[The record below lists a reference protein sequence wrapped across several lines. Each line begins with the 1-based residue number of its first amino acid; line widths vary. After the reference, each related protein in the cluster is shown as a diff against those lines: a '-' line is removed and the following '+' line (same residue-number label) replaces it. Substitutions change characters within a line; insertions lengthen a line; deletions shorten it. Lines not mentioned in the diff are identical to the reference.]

1 MEEEIFSLSEVLNAV
16 SRTIQRNLAGPY
28 WTCAEIAEIS
38 YRGHCYL
45 TLAETD
51 ASGRIIAKCRATI
64 WKNTFD
70 SLSVKFF
77 QQTGLQL
84 CSGMRVQVLAA
95 PNFHS
100 EFGFSLN
107 IVGIE
112 PRYTLGEIALRRQE
126 TINRLAQEG
135 IIENNKKLRLSIVP
149 QKIAVISSASA
160 AGYQDF
166 INQLTNNP
174 LEYKFYT
181 ALYPALMQ
189 GEKSP
194 QSVIEALLQIKNDV
208 ETHGRASQNGHACQ
222 DGRASQNGR
231 ACQNKHACQDGAIFD
246 AVVIIRGGGS
256 EMDLKA
262 FDDYAVA
269 REVALFPL
277 PVLAG
282 IGHTKDTSVVDI
294 VANMELKT
302 PTAVADYLI
311 HAIDSAWKNVE
322 DCSQRL
328 SAYATS
334 TLDKEKQ
341 TLTQITEFLSAKAK
355 TATDIEKQKIDSSAY
370 RLQISAK
377 RLANDTLRAI
387 TSKQDSISKAV
398 RFSISKKLSIF
409 DLLEQKIK
417 SISPEEAFKRG
428 YSLTLKDG
436 KPISISTLKNGDKI
450 ETICSDGRIT
460 STVDEI
466 AGL

>member
-70 SLSVKFF
+70 SLSAKFF

-174 LEYKFYT
+174 LGYKFYT

-194 QSVIEALLQIKNDV
+194 QSVIDALLQIKNDV

-222 DGRASQNGR
+222 DGRASQN
-231 ACQNKHACQDGAIFD
+231 KHACQDEAIFD

-294 VANMELKT
+294 VANLELKT

-328 SAYATS
+328 FAYAAT

>member
-1 MEEEIFSLSEVLNAV
+1 MEEEVFSLSEVLNAV
-16 SRTIQRNLAGPY
+16 SRTIQRSLAGPY
-28 WTCAEIAEIS
+28 WICAEIAEIS

-64 WKNTFD
+64 WKNVFD
-70 SLSVKFF
+70 TLSIKFF

-84 CSGMRVQVLAA
+84 ASGMRVQVLAS
-95 PNFHS
+95 PSFHS

-135 IIENNKKLRLSIVP
+135 IIENNKRLRLSPVP

-166 INQLTNNP
+166 VNQLTNNP
-174 LEYKFYT
+174 LGYKFYT

-208 ETHGRASQNGHACQ
+208 ETHGRASQNG
-222 DGRASQNGR
+222 R
-231 ACQNKHACQDGAIFD
+231 ACQNKHTCQDGAIFD

-294 VANMELKT
+294 VAHLELKT
-302 PTAVADYLI
+302 PTAVADFLI
-311 HAIDSAWKNVE
+311 HTVDAAWKNVE

-328 SAYATS
+328 FAYAAD
-334 TLDKEKQ
+334 TLSNEKQ
-341 TLTQITEFLSAKAK
+341 RLAQITEFLSAKAK
-355 TATDIEKQKIDSSAY
+355 SATDIEKQKIDSNAL

-377 RLANDTLRAI
+377 RMADDVIRDLS
-387 TSKQDSISKAV
+387 SKQYNISRAV
-398 RFSISKKLSIF
+398 KFTISQKLSEF

-436 KPISISTLKNGDKI
+436 KPISISTLKNGDRI
-450 ETICSDGRIT
+450 ETVCSGGRIT

-466 AGL
+466 YH

>member
-70 SLSVKFF
+70 LLSVKFF

-174 LEYKFYT
+174 LGYKFYT

-208 ETHGRASQNGHACQ
+208 ETHVRAS
-222 DGRASQNGR
+222 
-231 ACQNKHACQDGAIFD
+231 QNKHACQNGAIFD

-294 VANMELKT
+294 VANLELKT

-377 RLANDTLRAI
+377 RLANDTLRTI
-387 TSKQDSISKAV
+387 TSKQESISRAV

>member
-16 SRTIQRNLAGPY
+16 SRAIQRNLAGPY

-70 SLSVKFF
+70 SLSAKFF

-84 CSGMRVQVLAA
+84 CSGMRVQVLAS

-174 LEYKFYT
+174 LGYKFYT

-208 ETHGRASQNGHACQ
+208 ETHGRASQNGHTCQ
-222 DGRASQNGR
+222 DGT
-231 ACQNKHACQDGAIFD
+231 IFD

-294 VANMELKT
+294 VANLELKT

-311 HAIDSAWKNVE
+311 HTIDSAWKNVE

-328 SAYATS
+328 FAYAAS
-334 TLDKEKQ
+334 TLDNEKQ
-341 TLTQITEFLSAKAK
+341 SLTQITEFLSAKAK

-377 RLANDTLRAI
+377 RLANDTMRTI
-387 TSKQDSISKAV
+387 TSKQESISRAV
-398 RFSISKKLSIF
+398 RFSISKKLSNF

>member
-1 MEEEIFSLSEVLNAV
+1 MEEEVFSLSEVLNAV
-16 SRTIQRNLAGPY
+16 SRTIQRSLAGPY
-28 WTCAEIAEIS
+28 WICAEIAEIS

-64 WKNTFD
+64 WKNVFD
-70 SLSVKFF
+70 TLSIKFF

-84 CSGMRVQVLAA
+84 ASGMRVQVLAS
-95 PNFHS
+95 PSFHS

-135 IIENNKKLRLSIVP
+135 IIENNKRLRLSLVP
-149 QKIAVISSASA
+149 QKIAVISSVSA

-166 INQLTNNP
+166 VNQLTNNP
-174 LEYKFYT
+174 LGYKFYT

-194 QSVIEALLQIKNDV
+194 QSVIEALLQIKEDAANFDV
-208 ETHGRASQNGHACQ
+208 
-222 DGRASQNGR
+222 
-231 ACQNKHACQDGAIFD
+231 
-246 AVVIIRGGGS
+246 VVIIRGGGS

-294 VANMELKT
+294 VAHLELKT
-302 PTAVADYLI
+302 PTAVADFLI
-311 HAIDSAWKNVE
+311 HTVDAAWKNVE

-328 SAYATS
+328 FAYAAD
-334 TLDKEKQ
+334 TLSNEKQ
-341 TLTQITEFLSAKAK
+341 RLTQVTEFLSAKAK
-355 TATDIEKQKIDSSAY
+355 SATDIEKQKIDSNAL

-377 RLANDTLRAI
+377 RMADDVIRDLS
-387 TSKQDSISKAV
+387 SKQYNISRAV
-398 RFSISKKLSIF
+398 KFTISQKLSEF

-436 KPISISTLKNGDKI
+436 KPISISTLKNGDRI
-450 ETICSDGRIT
+450 ETVCSGGRIT
-460 STVDEI
+460 SIVDEI
-466 AGL
+466 YH

>member
-84 CSGMRVQVLAA
+84 YSGMRVQVLAV

-174 LEYKFYT
+174 LGYKFYT

-194 QSVIEALLQIKNDV
+194 QSVIDALLQIKNDV
-208 ETHGRASQNGHACQ
+208 ETH
-222 DGRASQNGR
+222 GR

-294 VANMELKT
+294 VANLELKT

-328 SAYATS
+328 SAYAAS
-334 TLDKEKQ
+334 TLDNEKQ
-341 TLTQITEFLSAKAK
+341 SLTQITEFLSAKAK
-355 TATDIEKQKIDSSAY
+355 TTTDIEKQKIDSSAY

-377 RLANDTLRAI
+377 RLATDTLRII
-387 TSKQDSISKAV
+387 TSKQESISRAV

>member
-70 SLSVKFF
+70 SLSAKFF

-174 LEYKFYT
+174 LGYKFYT

-194 QSVIEALLQIKNDV
+194 QSVIDALLQIKNDV
-208 ETHGRASQNGHACQ
+208 ETHGRASQN
-222 DGRASQNGR
+222 
-231 ACQNKHACQDGAIFD
+231 KHTCQDGAIFD

-262 FDDYAVA
+262 FDDYTVA

-294 VANMELKT
+294 VANLELKT

-328 SAYATS
+328 FAYATS

-377 RLANDTLRAI
+377 RLANDTMRII

-398 RFSISKKLSIF
+398 RFSISKKLSNF

>member
-16 SRTIQRNLAGPY
+16 SRAIQRNLAGPY

-174 LEYKFYT
+174 LGYKFYT

-194 QSVIEALLQIKNDV
+194 QSVIDALLQIKNDV
-208 ETHGRASQNGHACQ
+208 ETHGRASQNGRACQ
-222 DGRASQNGR
+222 NGRASQN
-231 ACQNKHACQDGAIFD
+231 KHSSQDGAIFD

-328 SAYATS
+328 FAYAAS

-341 TLTQITEFLSAKAK
+341 ILTQITEFLSAKAK

-377 RLANDTLRAI
+377 RLANDTLRTI

-398 RFSISKKLSIF
+398 RFTISQKLSEF

>member
-70 SLSVKFF
+70 SLSAKFF

-149 QKIAVISSASA
+149 QRIAVISSASA

-174 LEYKFYT
+174 LGYKFYT

-208 ETHGRASQNGHACQ
+208 ETHGRASQNKHAC
-222 DGRASQNGR
+222 QNGR
-231 ACQNKHACQDGAIFD
+231 ASQNKHACQDGAIFD

-328 SAYATS
+328 FAYAAT

-377 RLANDTLRAI
+377 RLANDTLRTI

-436 KPISISTLKNGDKI
+436 KPISISTLKKGDKI

>member
-16 SRTIQRNLAGPY
+16 SRAIQRNLAGPY

-174 LEYKFYT
+174 LGYKFYT

-194 QSVIEALLQIKNDV
+194 QSVIDALLQIKNDV

-222 DGRASQNGR
+222 DGRAS
-231 ACQNKHACQDGAIFD
+231 QNKHACQDGAIFD

-294 VANMELKT
+294 VANLELKT

-311 HAIDSAWKNVE
+311 HTIDSAWKNVE

-328 SAYATS
+328 FAYAAS

-377 RLANDTLRAI
+377 RLANDTLRTI

-398 RFSISKKLSIF
+398 RFTISQKLSNF

>member
-16 SRTIQRNLAGPY
+16 SRAIQRNLAGPY

-174 LEYKFYT
+174 LGYKFYT

-194 QSVIEALLQIKNDV
+194 QSVIDALLQIKNDV

-222 DGRASQNGR
+222 NGRAS
-231 ACQNKHACQDGAIFD
+231 QNKHACQDGAIFD

-328 SAYATS
+328 FAYAAS
-334 TLDKEKQ
+334 TLDNEKQ

-370 RLQISAK
+370 HLQISAK
-377 RLANDTLRAI
+377 RLANDTLRII

-398 RFSISKKLSIF
+398 KFTISQKLSNF

-436 KPISISTLKNGDKI
+436 KPISISTLKKGDKI

>member
-16 SRTIQRNLAGPY
+16 SRAIQRNLAGPY

-174 LEYKFYT
+174 LGYKFYT

-194 QSVIEALLQIKNDV
+194 QSVIDALLQIKNDV
-208 ETHGRASQNGHACQ
+208 ETHGRASQNKHACQ
-222 DGRASQNGR
+222 DGR
-231 ACQNKHACQDGAIFD
+231 ACQDGAIFD

-294 VANMELKT
+294 VANLELKT

-328 SAYATS
+328 FAYAAS

-341 TLTQITEFLSAKAK
+341 ILTQITEFLSAKAK

-377 RLANDTLRAI
+377 RLANDTLRTI

-398 RFSISKKLSIF
+398 RFSISKKLSNF

-466 AGL
+466 VGL

>member
-70 SLSVKFF
+70 LLSVKFF

-135 IIENNKKLRLSIVP
+135 IIENNKKLRLSIIP
-149 QKIAVISSASA
+149 QRIAVISSASA

-174 LEYKFYT
+174 LGYKFYT

-208 ETHGRASQNGHACQ
+208 ETHG
-222 DGRASQNGR
+222 
-231 ACQNKHACQDGAIFD
+231 HACQDGAIFD

-294 VANMELKT
+294 VANLELKT

-328 SAYATS
+328 FAYAAT
-334 TLDKEKQ
+334 TLDNEKQ
-341 TLTQITEFLSAKAK
+341 SLTQITEFLSAKAK

-377 RLANDTLRAI
+377 RLATDTMRII
-387 TSKQDSISKAV
+387 TSKQESISRAV
-398 RFSISKKLSIF
+398 RFSISKKLSNF

>member
-1 MEEEIFSLSEVLNAV
+1 MEEEVFSLSEVLNAV
-16 SRTIQRNLAGPY
+16 SRTIQRSLAGPY
-28 WTCAEIAEIS
+28 WICAEIAEIS

-64 WKNTFD
+64 WKNVFD
-70 SLSVKFF
+70 TLSIKFF

-84 CSGMRVQVLAA
+84 ASGMRVQVLAS
-95 PNFHS
+95 PSFHS

-126 TINRLAQEG
+126 TLNRLAQEG
-135 IIENNKKLRLSIVP
+135 IIENNKRLRLSLVP

-166 INQLTNNP
+166 VNQLTNNP
-174 LEYKFYT
+174 LGYKFYT

-194 QSVIEALLQIKNDV
+194 QSVIDALLQIKNDV
-208 ETHGRASQNGHACQ
+208 ETHGRASQNGRACQ
-222 DGRASQNGR
+222 DAAN
-231 ACQNKHACQDGAIFD
+231 FD
-246 AVVIIRGGGS
+246 VVVIIRGGGS

-294 VANMELKT
+294 VAHLELKT
-302 PTAVADYLI
+302 PTAVADFLI
-311 HAIDSAWKNVE
+311 HTVDAAWKNVE

-328 SAYATS
+328 FAYAAD
-334 TLDKEKQ
+334 TLSNEKQ
-341 TLTQITEFLSAKAK
+341 RLTQITEFLSAKAK
-355 TATDIEKQKIDSSAY
+355 SATDIEKQKIDSNAL

-377 RLANDTLRAI
+377 RMADDVIRDLS
-387 TSKQDSISKAV
+387 SKQYNISRAV
-398 RFSISKKLSIF
+398 KFTISQKLSEF

-436 KPISISTLKNGDKI
+436 KPISISTLKNGDRI
-450 ETICSDGRIT
+450 ETVCSGGRIT

-466 AGL
+466 YH

>member
-1 MEEEIFSLSEVLNAV
+1 MDVEVYSLSDVLNAV
-16 SRTIQRNLAGPY
+16 NRTIQRNLVGPY
-28 WTCAEIAEIS
+28 WLYAEITELS

-45 TLAETD
+45 TLAEND
-51 ASGRIIAKCRATI
+51 PSGRIIAKCRATI
-64 WKNTFD
+64 WKSTFD
-70 SLSVKFF
+70 ILAAQFY

-84 CSGMRVQVLAA
+84 APGMRVQVLAS
-95 PNFHS
+95 PNFHA

-112 PRYTLGEIALRRQE
+112 PRYTLGEIALRRKE

-135 IIENNKKLRLSIVP
+135 IIENNKNRRLPLIP

-166 INQLTNNP
+166 INQLTHNP
-174 LEYKFYT
+174 LGYKFYT
-181 ALYPALMQ
+181 ALYPAVMQ

-194 QSVIEALLQIKNDV
+194 QSVIDALLHIKKDV
-208 ETHGRASQNGHACQ
+208 AN
-222 DGRASQNGR
+222 
-231 ACQNKHACQDGAIFD
+231 FD

-277 PVLAG
+277 PVLTG

-302 PTAVADYLI
+302 PTAVADFLV
-311 HAIDSAWKNVE
+311 HTIDTAWKNVE

-328 SAYATS
+328 FSYAAYS
-334 TLDKEKQ
+334 LDRERKS
-341 TLTQITEFLSAKAK
+341 LTQMTEYLSAKAK
-355 TATDIEKQKIDSSAY
+355 TATDMEIQKVDSNTY

-377 RLANDTLRAI
+377 RLTADALRNIA
-387 TSKQDSISKAV
+387 SKQESISRTV
-398 RFSISKKLSIF
+398 RFTISKKTSEF
-409 DLLEQKIK
+409 DLIEQKIK

-436 KPISISTLKNGDKI
+436 KPISASTLKKGDKI
-450 ETICSDGRIT
+450 ETICADGRIE

-466 AGL
+466 YGNKQERKISVK

>member
-1 MEEEIFSLSEVLNAV
+1 MEEEIFTLSEVLNAV
-16 SRTIQRNLAGPY
+16 SRTIQRSLAGPY
-28 WTCAEIAEIS
+28 WICAEIAEIS

-70 SLSVKFF
+70 ILYAKFF

-84 CSGMRVQVLAA
+84 SSGMRVQVLAA
-95 PNFHS
+95 PSFHA

-135 IIENNKKLRLSIVP
+135 IIENNKRLRLSLVP

-174 LEYKFYT
+174 LGYKFYT

-194 QSVIEALLQIKNDV
+194 QSVIDALLQIKNDV
-208 ETHGRASQNGHACQ
+208 ETHE
-222 DGRASQNGR
+222 RASQNGR
-231 ACQNKHACQDGAIFD
+231 ACQDGAIFD

-294 VANMELKT
+294 VAHLELKT

-311 HAIDSAWKNVE
+311 HAVDAAWKNVE

-328 SAYATS
+328 FAYAAD
-334 TLDKEKQ
+334 TLSNEKQ
-341 TLTQITEFLSAKAK
+341 RLTQITEFLSAKAK
-355 TATDIEKQKIDSSAY
+355 TATDIEKQKIDSCAY

-377 RLANDTLRAI
+377 RLANDTIRNI
-387 TSKQDSISKAV
+387 TSKQESISRAIK
-398 RFSISKKLSIF
+398 FTITKKLSNF

-436 KPISISTLKNGDKI
+436 KPISISTLKNGDRI
-450 ETICSDGRIT
+450 ETVCSGGRIT

-466 AGL
+466 YH

>member
-1 MEEEIFSLSEVLNAV
+1 MEEEVFSLSEVLNAV
-16 SRTIQRNLAGPY
+16 SRTIQRSLAGPY
-28 WTCAEIAEIS
+28 WICAEIAEIS

-64 WKNTFD
+64 WKNVFD
-70 SLSVKFF
+70 TLSIKFF

-84 CSGMRVQVLAA
+84 ASGIRVQVLAS
-95 PNFHS
+95 PSFHS

-135 IIENNKKLRLSIVP
+135 IIENNKRLRLSPVP

-166 INQLTNNP
+166 VNQLTNNP
-174 LEYKFYT
+174 LGYKFYT

-194 QSVIEALLQIKNDV
+194 QSVIEALLQIKEDAANFDV
-208 ETHGRASQNGHACQ
+208 
-222 DGRASQNGR
+222 
-231 ACQNKHACQDGAIFD
+231 
-246 AVVIIRGGGS
+246 VVIIRGGGS

-294 VANMELKT
+294 VAHLELKT
-302 PTAVADYLI
+302 PTAVADFLI
-311 HAIDSAWKNVE
+311 HTVDAAWKNVE

-328 SAYATS
+328 FAYAAD
-334 TLDKEKQ
+334 TLSNEKQ
-341 TLTQITEFLSAKAK
+341 RLAQITEFLSAKAK
-355 TATDIEKQKIDSSAY
+355 SATDIEKQKIDSNAL

-377 RLANDTLRAI
+377 RMADDVIRDLS
-387 TSKQDSISKAV
+387 SKQYNISRAV
-398 RFSISKKLSIF
+398 KFTISQKLSEF

-436 KPISISTLKNGDKI
+436 KPISISTLKNGDRI
-450 ETICSDGRIT
+450 ETVCSGGRIT

-466 AGL
+466 YH

>member
-16 SRTIQRNLAGPY
+16 SRTLQRNLAGPY

-70 SLSVKFF
+70 FLSAKFF

-135 IIENNKKLRLSIVP
+135 IIENNKKLQLSIVP
-149 QKIAVISSASA
+149 QRIAVISSASA

-174 LEYKFYT
+174 LGYKFYT

-194 QSVIEALLQIKNDV
+194 QSVIDALLQIKNDV
-208 ETHGRASQNGHACQ
+208 ETHGRASQNG
-222 DGRASQNGR
+222 
-231 ACQNKHACQDGAIFD
+231 HACQDGAIFD

-294 VANMELKT
+294 VAHLELKT

-311 HAIDSAWKNVE
+311 HTIDSAWKNVE

-328 SAYATS
+328 FAYAAS
-334 TLDKEKQ
+334 ALDNEKQ
-341 TLTQITEFLSAKAK
+341 SLTQITEFLSAKAK
-355 TATDIEKQKIDSSAY
+355 TATDIEKQKIDSCAY

-377 RLANDTLRAI
+377 RLANDTLRTI
-387 TSKQDSISKAV
+387 TSKQESISRAV
-398 RFSISKKLSIF
+398 RFSISKKLSNF

-436 KPISISTLKNGDKI
+436 KPISVSTLKNGDKI
-450 ETICSDGRIT
+450 ETICSDGRIR

>member
-1 MEEEIFSLSEVLNAV
+1 MEEEVFSLSEVLNAV
-16 SRTIQRNLAGPY
+16 SRTIQRSLAGPY
-28 WTCAEIAEIS
+28 WICAEIAEIS

-64 WKNTFD
+64 WKNVFD
-70 SLSVKFF
+70 TLSIKFF

-84 CSGMRVQVLAA
+84 ASGMRVQVLAS
-95 PNFHS
+95 PSFHS

-135 IIENNKKLRLSIVP
+135 IIENNKRLRLSPVP

-166 INQLTNNP
+166 VNQLTNNP
-174 LEYKFYT
+174 LGYKFYT

-194 QSVIEALLQIKNDV
+194 QSVIEALLQIKEDAAKFDV
-208 ETHGRASQNGHACQ
+208 
-222 DGRASQNGR
+222 
-231 ACQNKHACQDGAIFD
+231 
-246 AVVIIRGGGS
+246 VVIIRGGGS

-294 VANMELKT
+294 VAHLELKT
-302 PTAVADYLI
+302 PTAVADFLI
-311 HAIDSAWKNVE
+311 HTVDAAWKNVE

-328 SAYATS
+328 FAYAAD
-334 TLDKEKQ
+334 TLSNEKQ
-341 TLTQITEFLSAKAK
+341 RLTQITEFLSAKAK
-355 TATDIEKQKIDSSAY
+355 SATDIEKQKIDSNAL

-377 RLANDTLRAI
+377 RMADDVIRDLS
-387 TSKQDSISKAV
+387 SKQYNISRAV
-398 RFSISKKLSIF
+398 KFTISQKLSEF

-436 KPISISTLKNGDKI
+436 KPISISTLKNGDRI
-450 ETICSDGRIT
+450 ETVCSGGRIT

-466 AGL
+466 YH

>member
-70 SLSVKFF
+70 SLSAKFF

-174 LEYKFYT
+174 LGYKFYT

-208 ETHGRASQNGHACQ
+208 ETHGRACQN
-222 DGRASQNGR
+222 GRASQN
-231 ACQNKHACQDGAIFD
+231 KHSSQDGAIFD

-294 VANMELKT
+294 VANLELKT

-311 HAIDSAWKNVE
+311 HTIDSAWKNVE

-328 SAYATS
+328 FAYAAS

-377 RLANDTLRAI
+377 RLANDTMRII
-387 TSKQDSISKAV
+387 TSKQESISRAV

-436 KPISISTLKNGDKI
+436 KTISISTLKNGDKI

>member
-1 MEEEIFSLSEVLNAV
+1 M
-16 SRTIQRNLAGPY
+16 
-28 WTCAEIAEIS
+28 
-38 YRGHCYL
+38 
-45 TLAETD
+45 
-51 ASGRIIAKCRATI
+51 
-64 WKNTFD
+64 
-70 SLSVKFF
+70 
-77 QQTGLQL
+77 
-84 CSGMRVQVLAA
+84 QVLAS
-95 PNFHS
+95 PSFHS

-135 IIENNKKLRLSIVP
+135 IIENNKRLRLSLVP

-166 INQLTNNP
+166 VNQLTNNP
-174 LEYKFYT
+174 LGYKFYT

-194 QSVIEALLQIKNDV
+194 QSVIEALLQIKEDAAKFDV
-208 ETHGRASQNGHACQ
+208 
-222 DGRASQNGR
+222 
-231 ACQNKHACQDGAIFD
+231 
-246 AVVIIRGGGS
+246 VVIIRGGGS

-269 REVALFPL
+269 REVAMFPL

-294 VANMELKT
+294 VAHLELKT
-302 PTAVADYLI
+302 PTAVADFLI
-311 HAIDSAWKNVE
+311 HTVDAAWKNVE

-328 SAYATS
+328 FAYAAD
-334 TLDKEKQ
+334 TLSNEKQ
-341 TLTQITEFLSAKAK
+341 RLTQITEFLSAKAK
-355 TATDIEKQKIDSSAY
+355 SATDIEKQKIDSNAL

-377 RLANDTLRAI
+377 RMADDVIRDLS
-387 TSKQDSISKAV
+387 SKQYNISRAV
-398 RFSISKKLSIF
+398 KFTISQKLSEF

-436 KPISISTLKNGDKI
+436 KPISISTLKNGDRI
-450 ETICSDGRIT
+450 ETVCSGGRIT

-466 AGL
+466 YH

>member
-84 CSGMRVQVLAA
+84 CSGMRVQVLAV

-174 LEYKFYT
+174 LGYKFYT

-194 QSVIEALLQIKNDV
+194 QSVIDALLQIKNDV

-222 DGRASQNGR
+222 NGRAS
-231 ACQNKHACQDGAIFD
+231 QNKHACQDGAIFD

-311 HAIDSAWKNVE
+311 HTIDSAWKNVE

-328 SAYATS
+328 FAYAAS
-334 TLDKEKQ
+334 TLDNEKQ
-341 TLTQITEFLSAKAK
+341 SLTQITEFLSAKAK

-377 RLANDTLRAI
+377 RLANDTLRII
-387 TSKQDSISKAV
+387 TSKQESISRAV

-436 KPISISTLKNGDKI
+436 KPISISTLKKGDKI

>member
-149 QKIAVISSASA
+149 QRIAVISSASA

-174 LEYKFYT
+174 LGYKFYT

-208 ETHGRASQNGHACQ
+208 ETHGRASQNGRAC
-222 DGRASQNGR
+222 QNGR
-231 ACQNKHACQDGAIFD
+231 ASQNKHACQDEAIFD

-294 VANMELKT
+294 VANLELKT

-334 TLDKEKQ
+334 TLDNEKQ
-341 TLTQITEFLSAKAK
+341 SLTQITEFLSAKAK

>member
-174 LEYKFYT
+174 LGYKFYT

-194 QSVIEALLQIKNDV
+194 QSVIDALLQIKNDV
-208 ETHGRASQNGHACQ
+208 ETHGRASQNG
-222 DGRASQNGR
+222 
-231 ACQNKHACQDGAIFD
+231 
-246 AVVIIRGGGS
+246 
-256 EMDLKA
+256 
-262 FDDYAVA
+262 
-269 REVALFPL
+269 
-277 PVLAG
+277 
-282 IGHTKDTSVVDI
+282 
-294 VANMELKT
+294 
-302 PTAVADYLI
+302 
-311 HAIDSAWKNVE
+311 
-322 DCSQRL
+322 
-328 SAYATS
+328 
-334 TLDKEKQ
+334 
-341 TLTQITEFLSAKAK
+341 
-355 TATDIEKQKIDSSAY
+355 
-370 RLQISAK
+370 
-377 RLANDTLRAI
+377 
-387 TSKQDSISKAV
+387 
-398 RFSISKKLSIF
+398 
-409 DLLEQKIK
+409 
-417 SISPEEAFKRG
+417 
-428 YSLTLKDG
+428 
-436 KPISISTLKNGDKI
+436 
-450 ETICSDGRIT
+450 
-460 STVDEI
+460 
-466 AGL
+466 

>member
-70 SLSVKFF
+70 SLSAKFF

-174 LEYKFYT
+174 LGYKFYT

-208 ETHGRASQNGHACQ
+208 ETHGRASQNG
-222 DGRASQNGR
+222 R
-231 ACQNKHACQDGAIFD
+231 ACQDGAIFD

-328 SAYATS
+328 FAYAAT

-377 RLANDTLRAI
+377 RLANDTLRTI

-436 KPISISTLKNGDKI
+436 KPISISTLKKGDKI

>member
-1 MEEEIFSLSEVLNAV
+1 MEDIEVYSLSDILNAV
-16 SRTIQRNLAGPY
+16 GRTIQRNLAGPY
-28 WTCAEIAEIS
+28 WVHAEIAELS
-38 YRGHCYL
+38 VRGHCYL
-45 TLAETD
+45 TLAEND
-51 ASGRIIAKCRATI
+51 PSGKIISKCRATI
-64 WKNTFD
+64 WKSTFD
-70 SLSVKFF
+70 NISRVFF
-77 QQTGLQL
+77 QQTGLYL
-84 CSGMRVQVLAA
+84 SSGMRVQVLAS

-100 EFGFSLN
+100 EYGFSLN

-135 IIENNKKLRLSIVP
+135 IIENNKRLCMPLLP

-174 LEYKFYT
+174 LGYKFYT
-181 ALYPALMQ
+181 ALYPAVMQ
-189 GEKSP
+189 GDKSP
-194 QSVIEALLQIKNDV
+194 QSVIDALLQIKNDV
-208 ETHGRASQNGHACQ
+208 ETHGRASQNGC
-222 DGRASQNGR
+222 ASQN
-231 ACQNKHACQDGAIFD
+231 KSLFD

-294 VANMELKT
+294 VAHLQLKT
-302 PTAVADYLI
+302 PTAVADFLI
-311 HAIDSAWKNVE
+311 HAIDTAWKNVE
-322 DCSQRL
+322 DCSQKL
-328 SAYATS
+328 FAYAATL
-334 TLDKEKQ
+334 LDKEKQ
-341 TLTQITEFLSAKAK
+341 GLTQITEFLSAKAK
-355 TATDIEKQKIDSSAY
+355 TATDIEKQKVDSSTY
-370 RLQISAK
+370 RLQLSAK
-377 RLANDTLRAI
+377 RVVGDCLRDI
-387 TSKQDSISKAV
+387 TSKQDSISRAIK
-398 RFSISKKLSIF
+398 FTISKKLSKF

-436 KPISISTLKNGDKI
+436 KPISAAKIKVGDKI
-450 ETICSDGRIT
+450 ETICSDGKIE
-460 STVDEI
+460 SLVQTVKTV
-466 AGL
+466 

>member
-1 MEEEIFSLSEVLNAV
+1 MEEEVFSLSEVLNAV
-16 SRTIQRNLAGPY
+16 SRTIQRSLAGPY
-28 WTCAEIAEIS
+28 WICAEIAEIS

-64 WKNTFD
+64 WKNVFD
-70 SLSVKFF
+70 TLSIKFF

-84 CSGMRVQVLAA
+84 ASGMRVQVLAS
-95 PNFHS
+95 PSFHS

-135 IIENNKKLRLSIVP
+135 IIENNKRLRLSLVP

-166 INQLTNNP
+166 VNQLTNNP

-181 ALYPALMQ
+181 VLYPALMQ

-194 QSVIEALLQIKNDV
+194 QSVIDALLQIKNDV
-208 ETHGRASQNGHACQ
+208 ETHGRASQNG
-222 DGRASQNGR
+222 R
-231 ACQNKHACQDGAIFD
+231 ACQNKHTCQDGAIFD

-294 VANMELKT
+294 VAHLELKT
-302 PTAVADYLI
+302 PTAVADFLI
-311 HAIDSAWKNVE
+311 HTVDAAWKNVE

-328 SAYATS
+328 FAYAAD
-334 TLDKEKQ
+334 TLSNEKQ
-341 TLTQITEFLSAKAK
+341 RLAQITEFLSAKAK
-355 TATDIEKQKIDSSAY
+355 SATDIEKQKIDSNAL

-377 RLANDTLRAI
+377 RMADDAI
-387 TSKQDSISKAV
+387 RELSSKQYNISRAV
-398 RFSISKKLSIF
+398 KFTISQKLSEF

-436 KPISISTLKNGDKI
+436 KPISISTLKNGDRI
-450 ETICSDGRIT
+450 ETVCSGGRIT

-466 AGL
+466 YH

>member
-1 MEEEIFSLSEVLNAV
+1 MEEEVFSLSEVLNAV
-16 SRTIQRNLAGPY
+16 SRTIQRSLAGPY
-28 WTCAEIAEIS
+28 WICAEIAEIS

-51 ASGRIIAKCRATI
+51 ASGRIIAKCRSTI
-64 WKNTFD
+64 WKNVFD
-70 SLSVKFF
+70 TLSIKFF

-84 CSGMRVQVLAA
+84 ASGMRVQVLAS
-95 PNFHS
+95 PSFHS

-135 IIENNKKLRLSIVP
+135 IIENNKRLRLSPVP

-166 INQLTNNP
+166 VNQLTNNP
-174 LEYKFYT
+174 LGYKFYT

-194 QSVIEALLQIKNDV
+194 QSVIEALLQIKEDAANFDV
-208 ETHGRASQNGHACQ
+208 
-222 DGRASQNGR
+222 
-231 ACQNKHACQDGAIFD
+231 
-246 AVVIIRGGGS
+246 VVIIRGGGS

-294 VANMELKT
+294 VAHLELKT
-302 PTAVADYLI
+302 PTAVADFLI
-311 HAIDSAWKNVE
+311 HTVDAAWKNVE

-328 SAYATS
+328 FAYAAD
-334 TLDKEKQ
+334 TLSNEKQ
-341 TLTQITEFLSAKAK
+341 RLTQITEFLSAKAK
-355 TATDIEKQKIDSSAY
+355 SATDIEKQKIDSNAL

-377 RLANDTLRAI
+377 RMADDVIRDLS
-387 TSKQDSISKAV
+387 SKQYNISRAV
-398 RFSISKKLSIF
+398 KFTISQKLSEF

-436 KPISISTLKNGDKI
+436 KPISISTLKNGDRI
-450 ETICSDGRIT
+450 ETVCSGGRIT

-466 AGL
+466 YH

>member
-1 MEEEIFSLSEVLNAV
+1 MEEEVFSLSEVLNAV
-16 SRTIQRNLAGPY
+16 SRTIQRSLAGPY
-28 WTCAEIAEIS
+28 WICAEIAEIS

-64 WKNTFD
+64 WKNVFD
-70 SLSVKFF
+70 TLSIKFF

-84 CSGMRVQVLAA
+84 ASGMRVQVLAS
-95 PNFHS
+95 PSFHS

-135 IIENNKKLRLSIVP
+135 IIENNKRLRLSPVP

-166 INQLTNNP
+166 VNQLTNNP

-181 ALYPALMQ
+181 VLYPALMQ

-194 QSVIEALLQIKNDV
+194 QSVIDALLQIKNDV
-208 ETHGRASQNGHACQ
+208 ETHGRASQNG
-222 DGRASQNGR
+222 R
-231 ACQNKHACQDGAIFD
+231 ACQNKHTCQDGAIFD

-294 VANMELKT
+294 VAHLELKT
-302 PTAVADYLI
+302 PTAVADFLI
-311 HAIDSAWKNVE
+311 HTVDAAWKNVE

-328 SAYATS
+328 FAYAAD
-334 TLDKEKQ
+334 TLSNEKQ
-341 TLTQITEFLSAKAK
+341 RLAQITEFLSAKAK
-355 TATDIEKQKIDSSAY
+355 SATDIEKQKIDSNAL

-377 RLANDTLRAI
+377 RMADDAI
-387 TSKQDSISKAV
+387 RELSSKQYNISRAV
-398 RFSISKKLSIF
+398 KFTISQKLSEF

-436 KPISISTLKNGDKI
+436 KPISISTLKNGDRI
-450 ETICSDGRIT
+450 ETVCSGGRIT

-466 AGL
+466 YH

>member
-70 SLSVKFF
+70 SLSAKFF

-84 CSGMRVQVLAA
+84 CSGMRVQVLAV

-174 LEYKFYT
+174 LGYKFYT

-194 QSVIEALLQIKNDV
+194 QSVIDALLQIKNDV
-208 ETHGRASQNGHACQ
+208 ETHGRASQNGHA
-222 DGRASQNGR
+222 SQNGR
-231 ACQNKHACQDGAIFD
+231 ASQNKHACQDGAIFD

-311 HAIDSAWKNVE
+311 HTIDSAWKNVE

-328 SAYATS
+328 FAYAAT
-334 TLDKEKQ
+334 TLDNEKQ
-341 TLTQITEFLSAKAK
+341 SLTQITEFLSAKAK
-355 TATDIEKQKIDSSAY
+355 TATDIEKQKIDSCAY

-377 RLANDTLRAI
+377 RLATDTMRII
-387 TSKQDSISKAV
+387 TSKQESISRAV
-398 RFSISKKLSIF
+398 RFSISKKLSNF

>member
-70 SLSVKFF
+70 SLSAKFF

-84 CSGMRVQVLAA
+84 CSGMRVQVLAT

-174 LEYKFYT
+174 LGYKFYT

-222 DGRASQNGR
+222 DGRASQN
-231 ACQNKHACQDGAIFD
+231 KHACQDEAIFD

-262 FDDYAVA
+262 FDDYAVT

-294 VANMELKT
+294 VANLELKT

-328 SAYATS
+328 FAYAAT
-334 TLDKEKQ
+334 TLDNEKQ
-341 TLTQITEFLSAKAK
+341 SLTQITEFLSAKAK

-377 RLANDTLRAI
+377 RPANDTLRTI
-387 TSKQDSISKAV
+387 TSKQDSISRAV
-398 RFSISKKLSIF
+398 RFTISQKLSIF

>member
-174 LEYKFYT
+174 LGYKFYT

-208 ETHGRASQNGHACQ
+208 ETHGRASQNGHASQNKHACQ
-222 DGRASQNGR
+222 DGRAS
-231 ACQNKHACQDGAIFD
+231 QDGAIFD

-294 VANMELKT
+294 VANLELKT

-328 SAYATS
+328 FAYAAS

-377 RLANDTLRAI
+377 RLANDTLRII
-387 TSKQDSISKAV
+387 TSKQESISRAV
-398 RFSISKKLSIF
+398 RFSISKKLSNF
-409 DLLEQKIK
+409 DLLEQKLK

>member
-16 SRTIQRNLAGPY
+16 SRAIQRNLAGPY

-174 LEYKFYT
+174 LGYKFYT

-231 ACQNKHACQDGAIFD
+231 ACQDGAIFD

-294 VANMELKT
+294 VANLELKT

-328 SAYATS
+328 SAYAAS

-377 RLANDTLRAI
+377 RLANDTLRTI
-387 TSKQDSISKAV
+387 TSKQESISRAV

>member
-1 MEEEIFSLSEVLNAV
+1 MEEEVFSLSEVLNAV
-16 SRTIQRNLAGPY
+16 SRTIQRSLAGPY
-28 WTCAEIAEIS
+28 WICAEIAEIS

-64 WKNTFD
+64 WKNVFD
-70 SLSVKFF
+70 TLSIKFF

-84 CSGMRVQVLAA
+84 ASGMRVQVLAS
-95 PNFHS
+95 PSFHS

-135 IIENNKKLRLSIVP
+135 IIENNKRLRLSPVP

-166 INQLTNNP
+166 VNQLTNNP
-174 LEYKFYT
+174 LGYKFYT

-194 QSVIEALLQIKNDV
+194 QSVIEALLQIKEDAANFDV
-208 ETHGRASQNGHACQ
+208 
-222 DGRASQNGR
+222 
-231 ACQNKHACQDGAIFD
+231 
-246 AVVIIRGGGS
+246 VVIIRGGGS

-294 VANMELKT
+294 VAHLELKT
-302 PTAVADYLI
+302 PTAVADFLI
-311 HAIDSAWKNVE
+311 HTVDAAWKNVE

-328 SAYATS
+328 FAYAAD
-334 TLDKEKQ
+334 TLSNEKQ
-341 TLTQITEFLSAKAK
+341 RLTQITEFLSAKAK
-355 TATDIEKQKIDSSAY
+355 SATDIEKQKIDSNAL

-377 RLANDTLRAI
+377 RMADDVIRDLS
-387 TSKQDSISKAV
+387 SKQYNISRAV
-398 RFSISKKLSIF
+398 KFTISQKLSEF

-436 KPISISTLKNGDKI
+436 KPISISTLKNGDRI
-450 ETICSDGRIT
+450 ETVCSGGRIT

-466 AGL
+466 YH

>member
-1 MEEEIFSLSEVLNAV
+1 MEEEIYSLSEILNAV
-16 SRTIQRNLAGPY
+16 NRTIQRNLAGPY
-28 WTCAEIAEIS
+28 WLCAEIAEIS

-45 TLAETD
+45 TLAEND

-64 WKNTFD
+64 WKSTYD
-70 SLSVKFF
+70 KLAALFF
-77 QQTGLQL
+77 QQTGLYL
-84 CSGMRVQVLAA
+84 NPGMRVQVLAS
-95 PNFHS
+95 PNFHP
-100 EFGFSLN
+100 EYGFSLN

-135 IIENNKKLRLSIVP
+135 IIENNKRLRLPLVP
-149 QKIAVISSASA
+149 QKIAVISSATA

-174 LEYKFYT
+174 LGYKFYT

-194 QSVIEALLQIKNDV
+194 QSVIDALLQIKKDV
-208 ETHGRASQNGHACQ
+208 AN
-222 DGRASQNGR
+222 
-231 ACQNKHACQDGAIFD
+231 FD

-302 PTAVADYLI
+302 PTAVADFLI
-311 HAIDSAWKNVE
+311 HAIDTAWKNVE

-328 SAYATS
+328 FAYAAG
-334 TLDKEKQ
+334 TLDNEKQ
-341 TLTQITEFLSAKAK
+341 ALTQITEYLSAKAK
-355 TATDIEKQKIDSSAY
+355 TATNLESQKIDSCAY
-370 RLQISAK
+370 RLQLSSK
-377 RLANDTLRAI
+377 RLSSDKMRDIASKQESISRAI
-387 TSKQDSISKAV
+387 K
-398 RFSISKKLSIF
+398 FSISKKLSVF

-436 KPISISTLKNGDKI
+436 KPVSAAAIKNGDKI
-450 ETICSDGRIT
+450 ETICADGKIESIVQTVIT
-460 STVDEI
+460 V
-466 AGL
+466 

>member
-1 MEEEIFSLSEVLNAV
+1 MEEEVFSLSEVLNAV
-16 SRTIQRNLAGPY
+16 SRTIQRSLAGPY
-28 WTCAEIAEIS
+28 WICAEIAEIS

-51 ASGRIIAKCRATI
+51 ASGRITAKCRATI
-64 WKNTFD
+64 WKNVFD
-70 SLSVKFF
+70 TLSIKFF

-84 CSGMRVQVLAA
+84 ASGMRVQVLAS
-95 PNFHS
+95 PSFHS

-135 IIENNKKLRLSIVP
+135 IIENNKRLRLSLVP

-166 INQLTNNP
+166 VNQLTNNP
-174 LEYKFYT
+174 LGYKFYT

-194 QSVIEALLQIKNDV
+194 QSVIEALLQIKEDAANFDV
-208 ETHGRASQNGHACQ
+208 
-222 DGRASQNGR
+222 
-231 ACQNKHACQDGAIFD
+231 
-246 AVVIIRGGGS
+246 VVIIRGGGS

-294 VANMELKT
+294 VAHLELKT
-302 PTAVADYLI
+302 PTAVADFLI
-311 HAIDSAWKNVE
+311 HTVDAAWKNVE

-328 SAYATS
+328 FAYAAD
-334 TLDKEKQ
+334 TLSNEKQ
-341 TLTQITEFLSAKAK
+341 RLAQITEFLSAKAK
-355 TATDIEKQKIDSSAY
+355 SATDIEKQKIDSNAL

-377 RLANDTLRAI
+377 RMADDVIRELS
-387 TSKQDSISKAV
+387 SKQYNISRAV
-398 RFSISKKLSIF
+398 KFTISQKLSEF

-436 KPISISTLKNGDKI
+436 KPISISTLKNGDRI
-450 ETICSDGRIT
+450 ETVCSGGRIT
-460 STVDEI
+460 SIVDEI
-466 AGL
+466 YH

>member
-70 SLSVKFF
+70 ALSVKFF

-174 LEYKFYT
+174 LGYKFYT

-194 QSVIEALLQIKNDV
+194 QSVIDALLQIKNDV
-208 ETHGRASQNGHACQ
+208 ETHGHAC
-222 DGRASQNGR
+222 QNGR
-231 ACQNKHACQDGAIFD
+231 ASQNKHACQDGAIFD

-328 SAYATS
+328 FAYAAT
-334 TLDKEKQ
+334 TLNNEKQ
-341 TLTQITEFLSAKAK
+341 SLTQITEFLSAKAK

-377 RLANDTLRAI
+377 RLANDTLRTI

>member
-149 QKIAVISSASA
+149 QRIAVISSASA

-174 LEYKFYT
+174 LGYKFYT

-208 ETHGRASQNGHACQ
+208 ETHGRASQNGRACQ
-222 DGRASQNGR
+222 NGRASQNVR
-231 ACQNKHACQDGAIFD
+231 ASQNGHACQDGAIFD

-294 VANMELKT
+294 VANLELKT

-334 TLDKEKQ
+334 TLDNEKQ
-341 TLTQITEFLSAKAK
+341 SLTQITEFLSAKAK